1 MSSSHPHSFLIY
13 AYGLPFQW
21 TLLISNILRNS
32 CIKVFKSLAIYLN
45 SKDTGDTGTDT
56 AGCLNILGMTAQD
69 GSSLI
74 ATLNWFVLTGTL
86 SNIKMGPDGRQNGTG
101 FLFGNATVPTN
112 TTNGTGSGLEWTS
125 WTSESGFDVKI
136 LYIPLAVLGFTG
148 NCMVLIG

>member
-1 MSSSHPHSFLIY
+1 
-13 AYGLPFQW
+13 
-21 TLLISNILRNS
+21 
-32 CIKVFKSLAIYLN
+32 
-45 SKDTGDTGTDT
+45 
-56 AGCLNILGMTAQD
+56 
-69 GSSLI
+69 
-74 ATLNWFVLTGTL
+74 
-86 SNIKMGPDGRQNGTG
+86 MGPDGRQNGTG